1 MKIQVDNNHKIYGY
15 AIVGNIPD
23 SIDINEAI
31 LPSNFFDDWCP
42 EKFLYIDGVV
52 SEDPSFVPPEP
63 PPEPPSLEDQIKELQ
78 EQNQMLTDCLLEMSE
93 IVYGGDM

>member
-1 MKIQVDNNHKIYGY
+1 MQIGLNGNKIVGY
-15 AIVGNIPD
+15 ATVGAVENG
-23 SIDINEAI
+23 IDIDASI
-31 LPSNFFDDWCP
+31 LPANFFDEWYP

-52 SEDPSFVPPEP
+52 SEDPSFVPP
-63 PPEPPSLEDQIKELQ
+63 PEPEPTPSLEDQIKELQ